1 MVVSYV
7 QLFSVVYLVTEL
19 CFAGI
24 LDVNWSRSD
33 KIGIE
38 VNLNLPWLPF
48 ENETRC
54 YDELGCLNITRSWYH
69 LIHRP
74 FNVFPLPRSVINT
87 RFILYTRLNPTEGQ
101 LLKAKNESIEKSNLD
116 PEKKIKFIIH
126 GFIDTPLSNWVKDMR
141 DELLKAEDLNVI
153 VVDWAGGSLPLY
165 TQATANTRLV
175 GLEIAY
181 LINYLVN
188 NYDLDSKNV
197 HIIGHS
203 LGAHTAGYAGNLVP
217 GLGRITGL
225 DPAEPYF
232 QGMPANIRLDPS
244 DAELVDV
251 IHTDGKGIIFL
262 GMHTPFFAGYGM
274 SQPCGHLDFYPN
286 DGKEQPGCDI
296 TQTPL
301 VPLTLIRD
309 GLEEASRVL
318 VACNHVRA
326 IKLFI
331 DSINT
336 QCPYIGRQCSSFKQ
350 FMGGKCFG
358 CKGGT
363 TCAVMGYKADT
374 SLGFLENEVQPQAKL
389 QEAVGN
395 KYFLATGRDYPFCQQ
410 VYRVSVDLAKPAYAE
425 NWVQGRLKA
434 SLYSPSGVIRVD
446 LTPAETKLAHG
457 TSYTTVVA
465 HPVDLAGG
473 IRKVELNW
481 IYDMNVLEP
490 KTLCLFWCNDHL
502 YVRSVNVDQL
512 ELPGRGK
519 RDAKYSNRLC
529 SKGKK
534 EYVDIANNGRGIF
547 LDSCNA
553 VSTDKSE
560 RS

>member
-1 MVVSYV
+1 MGLWYLQV
-7 QLFSVVYLVTEL
+7 LSVVYLVTKF
-19 CFAGI
+19 CSGGI
-24 LDVNWSRSD
+24 LDVSWSRSD

-87 RFILYTRLNPTEGQ
+87 RFILYTRLNPAEGQ
-101 LLKAKNESIEKSNLD
+101 IIKAKNESIEKSNLD
-116 PEKKIKFIIH
+116 IQKKTKFIIH

-141 DELLKAEDLNVI
+141 DELLKAEDVNVI

-175 GLEIAY
+175 GLELAH
-181 LINYLVN
+181 LINYLVK
-188 NYDLDSKNV
+188 NYEMDAKQV

-203 LGAHTAGYAGNLVP
+203 LGAHTAGYAGSKIP

-232 QGMPANIRLDPS
+232 QGMPSHIRLDPS

-274 SQPCGHLDFYPN
+274 SEPCGHLDFYPN

-336 QCPYIGRQCSSFKQ
+336 QCPYIGRQCNSFKQ
-350 FMGGKCFG
+350 FMTGKCFG
-358 CKGGT
+358 CKGGMS
-363 TCAVMGYKADT
+363 CAVMGYKADT
-374 SLGFLENEVQPQAKL
+374 SLGLLENEVQPYTKL

-395 KYFLATGRDYPFCQQ
+395 KYFLTTGRDYPFCQQ
-410 VYRVSVDLAKPAYAE
+410 LYRVSIDLAKPNYAE
-425 NWVQGRLKA
+425 DWVQGRLKA
-434 SLYSPSGVIRVD
+434 SMYSPNGVIRVD
-446 LTPAETKLAHG
+446 LSPAETKLAHG
-457 TSYTTVVA
+457 STYTTVVA
-465 HPVDLAGG
+465 HPVDLAGDV
-473 IRKVELNW
+473 RKVELNW

-490 KTLCLFWCNDHL
+490 KSLCLFWCNDHL
-502 YVRSVNVDQL
+502 YVRDVTVDQL

-519 RDAKYSNRLC
+519 RDTKFSSRLC

-534 EYVDIANNGRGIF
+534 DYADIANNGRGIF
-547 LDSCNA
+547 LDTCGI
-553 VSTDKSE
+553 DKNEKS
-560 RS
+560 

>member
-1 MVVSYV
+1 MKNSYR
-7 QLFSVVYLVTEL
+7 LLWLSVFLAAEI

-24 LDVNWSRSD
+24 IDVNWSRSD
-33 KIGIE
+33 KLGIE

-69 LIHRP
+69 LINRP

-87 RFILYTRLNPTEGQ
+87 RFILYTRLNPYEGQ
-101 LLKAKNESIEKSNLD
+101 IVKAKNESIERSNLD
-116 PEKKIKFIIH
+116 IDKKTKFIIH

-175 GLEIAY
+175 GLELAY
-181 LINYLVN
+181 LINYLVK
-188 NYDLDSKNV
+188 NYEMDPKNV

-203 LGAHTAGYAGNLVP
+203 LGAHTAGYAGSLVP
-217 GLGRITGL
+217 GLARITGL

-232 QGMPANIRLDPS
+232 QGMPSHVRLDPS

-262 GMHTPFFAGYGM
+262 GYGM

-336 QCPYIGRQCSSFKQ
+336 NCPYIGRQCSSFKQ
-350 FMGGKCFG
+350 FMSGKCFG
-358 CKGGT
+358 CKPGMS
-363 TCAVMGYKADT
+363 CAVMGYKADT
-374 SLGFLENEVQPQAKL
+374 SLGFLENEVQPQEKL

-395 KYFLATGRDYPFCQQ
+395 KYFLTTGREYPFCQQ
-410 VYRVSVDLAKPAYAE
+410 AYRVSVELAKPVYAE
-425 NWVQGRLKA
+425 DWVQGRIKA
-434 SLYSPSGVIRVD
+434 SMFSPNGVIKAD

-457 TSYTTVVA
+457 STYTTIVA
-465 HPVDLAGG
+465 NPIDLAGNV
-473 IRKVELNW
+473 RKVELSW
-481 IYDMNVLEP
+481 VYDMNVLEP

-502 YVRSVNVDQL
+502 YVKSVVVDQL

-519 RDAKYSNRLC
+519 RDAKFTNKLC

-534 EYVDIANNGRGIF
+534 QYVDISNNGRGTF
-547 LDSCNA
+547 LDSCA
-553 VSTDKSE
+553 VSVSEKSD

>member
-1 MVVSYV
+1 MIGLCIGGV
-7 QLFSVVYLVTEL
+7 LFFSGIAS
-19 CFAGI
+19 AGI
-24 LDVNWSRSD
+24 LDNFNWGRSD
-33 KIGIE
+33 RID
-38 VNLNLPWLPF
+38 VNLPWLPF

-54 YDELGCLNITRSWYH
+54 YDELGCLNITRTWYH
-69 LIHRP
+69 LILRP

-87 RFILYTRLNPTEGQ
+87 RFILYTRLNPTDGQ
-101 LLKAKNESIEKSNLD
+101 LIRATNQSIERSNLD
-116 PEKKIKFIIH
+116 IKKKSKIIIH

-141 DELLKAEDLNVI
+141 DELLKSQDANVI

-188 NYDLDSKNV
+188 NYEVDARDI

-203 LGAHTAGYAGNLVP
+203 LGAHTAGYAGSLVP

-232 QGMPANIRLDPS
+232 QGMPPHVRLDPS

-262 GMHTPFFAGYGM
+262 GYGM

-296 TQTPL
+296 TQSPL

-331 DSINT
+331 DSINSN
-336 QCPYIGRQCSSFKQ
+336 CPYIGHSCSGYGQFKEGRC
-350 FMGGKCFG
+350 FTCKPGGG
-358 CKGGT
+358 C
-363 TCAVMGYKADT
+363 AIMGYHADT
-374 SLGFLENEVQPQAKL
+374 TPGLVENEVQPQSKL
-389 QEAVGN
+389 QETTGN
-395 KYFLATGRDYPFCQQ
+395 KYYLTTGREYPYCHRT
-410 VYRVSVDLAKPAYAE
+410 YRISVETAQPPYAE
-425 NWVQGRLKA
+425 SWVQGHLKA
-434 SLYSPSGVIRVD
+434 SVYSPSGVIHMD
-446 LTPAETKLAHG
+446 LTPAGDMKLEHG
-457 TSYTTVVA
+457 STYTTVVS
-465 HPVDLAGG
+465 HPVDLAGNV
-473 IRKVELNW
+473 RKVELNW
-481 IYDMNVLEP
+481 EYDMNVLEP
-490 KTLCLFWCNDHL
+490 RTLCLFWCNDHL
-502 YVRSVNVDQL
+502 YVKNVL
-512 ELPGRGK
+512 VEEMEMPGRGK
-519 RDAKYSNRLC
+519 RDAQFSSRLC
-529 SKGKK
+529 SKGKRD
-534 EYVDIANNGRGIF
+534 YADISNRGKGTFI
-547 LDSCNA
+547 DSCISSNKY
-553 VSTDKSE
+553 SKS
-560 RS
+560 

>member
-1 MVVSYV
+1 MVLLYV
-7 QLFSVVYLVTEL
+7 QLLGVVYLAAQL
-19 CFAGI
+19 SLAGI

-33 KIGIE
+33 KIGFE

-54 YDELGCLNITRSWYH
+54 YEELGCLNITRSWYH
-69 LIHRP
+69 LINRP

-87 RFILYTRLNPTEGQ
+87 RFILYTRLNPMEGHI
-101 LLKAKNESIEKSNLD
+101 LKAKNDSIEKSNLD
-116 PEKKIKFIIH
+116 VEKKTKFIIH

-175 GLEIAY
+175 GLEIAH
-181 LINYLVN
+181 LINYLLK
-188 NYDLDSKNV
+188 NYEMDTRNV

-203 LGAHTAGYAGNLVP
+203 LGAHTAGYAGSLVP

-232 QGMPANIRLDPS
+232 QGMPAHVRLDPS
-244 DAELVDV
+244 DADLVDV

-350 FMGGKCFG
+350 FMSGKCFG
-358 CKGGT
+358 CKSGMS
-363 TCAVMGYKADT
+363 CAVMGYKADT

-389 QEAVGN
+389 DEAVGN
-395 KYFLATGRDYPFCQQ
+395 KYFLTTGRDYPFCQQ
-410 VYRVSVDLAKPAYAE
+410 VYRVSVDLAKPGYAE
-425 NWVQGRLKA
+425 DWVQGRLKA
-434 SLYSPSGVIRVD
+434 SMYSPNGVIRAD

-457 TSYTTVVA
+457 TTYTTVVA
-465 HPVDLAGG
+465 HPVDLAGN

-502 YVRSVNVDQL
+502 YVRSINVDQL

-519 RDAKYSNRLC
+519 RDAKYSNKLC

-534 EYVDIANNGRGIF
+534 DYADIANNGRGIF
-547 LDSCNA
+547 LDSC
-553 VSTDKSE
+553 SITDKS
-560 RS
+560 